1 LPARK
6 TANVPETKARLGLNR
21 GRRDTG
27 RRRVPKPANQAW
39 RKEKTVAV
47 SDHVDLPT
55 FMEGV
60 KKRNPYQPEFVQAV
74 QEVAEDIFDFIADK
88 EEYHAQQILRRIAEP
103 DRVVSF
109 RVCWEDD
116 NGNIRVQRGWR
127 VQNNNAIGPY
137 KGGIRFHPSVTESVL
152 KFLAFEQ
159 TFKNAL
165 TGLPMGGGKGGSNF
179 NPKGKSVREIM
190 RFCQSFM
197 TELYRHIGADVDV
210 PAGDIGVGG
219 REIGFMFGQY
229 KRITNNFTGVL
240 TGKGLEWGGSLIRTE
255 ATGYGAV
262 YFLANMLATRGEDLV
277 GKTAVISGS
286 GNVATHAAEKIV
298 QLGGKVLTLSDLGGF
313 IHDPDGITQEKIN
326 WVKTHKTHR
335 RGRIQ
340 DYVEAFPAATFHEGK
355 TPWGV
360 PCDVALPCATQ
371 NELLGEDA
379 KTLIANGCR
388 ACRKAPT
395 CRPTLTACTC
405 SRRRRSSTPRQ
416 GVQRGGVAVSGLEM
430 SQNSE
435 RRAWKEDELQQMLK
449 DIMAGIHSSCLAYGD
464 QGGGYI
470 DYVKG
475 ANIAGFKKVA
485 DAMLA
490 FGVV

>member
-1 LPARK
+1 M
-6 TANVPETKARLGLNR
+6 
-21 GRRDTG
+21 
-27 RRRVPKPANQAW
+27 
-39 RKEKTVAV
+39 AV
-47 SDHVDLPT
+47 TDHVDFNG

-60 KKRNPYQPEFVQAV
+60 KRHNPYQPEFVQAV

-88 EEYHAQQILRRIAEP
+88 EEYHSQQILRRIAEP

-116 NGNIRVQRGWR
+116 AGNVRVQRGWR

-137 KGGIRFHPSVTESVL
+137 KGGLRFHPSVTESVL

-179 NPKGKSVREIM
+179 NPKGKSVREVM

-197 TELYRHIGADVDV
+197 TELYRHIGADIDV
-210 PAGDIGVGG
+210 PAGDIGVGA
-219 REIGFMFGQY
+219 REIGYMFGQY
-229 KRITNNFTGVL
+229 KRITGQFTGVL
-240 TGKGLEWGGSLIRTE
+240 TGKGLEYGGSLIRPE

-262 YFLANMLATRGEDLV
+262 YFLAEMLATKGQDLQ
-277 GKTAVISGS
+277 GKAVVISGS

-298 QLGGKVLTLSDLGGF
+298 QLGGKVLTLSDSGGF
-313 IHDPDGITQEKIN
+313 IHDPDGITQEKID
-326 WVKTHKTHR
+326 WVKAHKTHR
-335 RGRIQ
+335 RGRIEE
-340 DYVEAFPAATFHEGK
+340 YVVEFPRATFTAGK

-379 KTLIANGCR
+379 RTLIANGCQ
-388 ACRKAPT
+388 AVSEGANMPTDLDGVHAFKAARLLYAPGK
-395 CRPTLTACTC
+395 AANA
-405 SRRRRSSTPRQ
+405 
-416 GVQRGGVAVSGLEM
+416 GGVAVSGLEM

-435 RRAWKEDELQQMLK
+435 RRAWKEEELQQMLV
-449 DIMAGIHSSCLAYGD
+449 DIMRGIHTTCARYGD

-475 ANIAGFKKVA
+475 ANIGGFKKVA

>member
-1 LPARK
+1 MAI
-6 TANVPETKARLGLNR
+6 
-21 GRRDTG
+21 
-27 RRRVPKPANQAW
+27 
-39 RKEKTVAV
+39 
-47 SDHVDLPT
+47 SDHVDFAT

-60 KKRNPYQPEFVQAV
+60 KRRNPHQPEFVQAV
-74 QEVAEDIFDFIADK
+74 QEVAEDIFDFIEDK
-88 EEYHAQQILRRIAEP
+88 EAYHSEQILRRIAEP

-116 NGNIRVQRGWR
+116 KGHIRVQRGYR

-137 KGGIRFHPSVTESVL
+137 KGGLRFHPSVTESVL

-165 TGLPMGGGKGGSNF
+165 TGLPMGGGKGGANF
-179 NPKGKSVREIM
+179 NPKGKSEREIM

-197 TELYRHIGADVDV
+197 TELYRHIGADIDV

-219 REIGFMFGQY
+219 REIGYMFGQY
-229 KRITNNFTGVL
+229 KRITNQFTGVL
-240 TGKGLEWGGSLIRTE
+240 TGKGLEYGGSMIRPE

-262 YFLANMLATRGEDLV
+262 YFLENMLKRAGQELH

-286 GNVATHAAEKIV
+286 GNVATHAAEKAT
-298 QLGGKVLTLSDLGGF
+298 QLGAKVVTMSDSGGF
-313 IHDPDGITQEKIN
+313 IHDPDGFSQEKID
-326 WVKTHKTHR
+326 WVKQHKTHR
-335 RGRIQ
+335 RGRMSE
-340 DYVEAFPAATFHEGK
+340 YVDAFKGATFHQGK
-355 TPWGV
+355 TPWHV

-371 NELLGEDA
+371 NELLGDDA
-379 KTLIANGCR
+379 KALVENGCV
-388 ACRKAPT
+388 AVAEGANMPSDLDAVHVFKKARILFAPGK
-395 CRPTLTACTC
+395 AANA
-405 SRRRRSSTPRQ
+405 
-416 GVQRGGVAVSGLEM
+416 GGVAVSGLEM

-435 RRAWKEDELQQMLK
+435 RRSWKVEELQVMLR
-449 DIMAGIHSSCLAYGD
+449 DIMDGIHDRCLTYGVQAD
-464 QGGGYI
+464 GHV

>member
-1 LPARK
+1 MA
-6 TANVPETKARLGLNR
+6 
-21 GRRDTG
+21 
-27 RRRVPKPANQAW
+27 
-39 RKEKTVAV
+39 VA
-47 SDHVDLPT
+47 DHVDFPT

-60 KKRNPYQPEFVQAV
+60 KRRNPGQPEFVQAV

-197 TELYRHIGADVDV
+197 TELYRHIGADIDV

-229 KRITNNFTGVL
+229 KRITNEFTGVL

-262 YFLANMLATRGEDLV
+262 YFLANMLAAKGQDLA
-277 GKTAVISGS
+277 GKSAVISGS

-298 QLGGKVLTLSDLGGF
+298 QLGGKVLTLSDSGGF
-313 IHDPDGITQEKIN
+313 IHDPDGITQEKID
-326 WVKTHKTHR
+326 WVKAHKTHR
-335 RGRIQ
+335 RGRIE
-340 DYVEAFPAATFHEGK
+340 DYCAEFKGATFTAGK
-355 TPWGV
+355 TPWAV

-371 NELLGEDA
+371 NELNGDDA
-379 KTLIANGCR
+379 KMLVANGCI
-388 ACRKAPT
+388 AVSEGANMPTDLAGVHVFKDAKIMFAPGKA
-395 CRPTLTACTC
+395 ANA
-405 SRRRRSSTPRQ
+405 
-416 GVQRGGVAVSGLEM
+416 GGVAVSGLEM
-430 SQNSE
+430 SQNSG
-435 RRAWKEDELQQMLK
+435 RRSWSEGELQQMLK
-449 DIMAGIHSSCLAYGD
+449 DIMAGIHERCLTYGD